1 MLNNKAYI
9 ITLLVMIF
17 LLPFGHETLGQSRNP
32 SGDSNIPT
40 NPNDPN
46 YPGIPNHD
54 SAPIIPPPNQEI
66 VIPKPDRR
74 PVNDPTFPDS
84 RPPIFPD
91 SPNNPNNP
99 GRVPTTPDRPN
110 PVVPQNPVADPIP
123 PSIPEPEPEIPSVP
137 EAPEPKPDIPRD
149 PVVDHDDPNIPR
161 PDSQIPSVPD
171 LPDDPSLIQPDM
183 DTEFLTAPVFK
194 DEAPAILVSDLN
206 NYVPK
211 QVIVLLQGTSGKQQD
226 IDSLS
231 QTYDIDNIDSSVL
244 ASINATMILF
254 TIPDNRGVIDV
265 SRILAADS
273 RTLIAQPNFYFEGM
287 SEESAQYGVT
297 KIKAD
302 TAHSISTGR
311 GIKVAVV
318 DTGIDYSHQALADN
332 IALKSDFVDSN
343 SAEVDLHGT
352 SIAGIIASSSI
363 ENGVTGV
370 APDVQILAARACW
383 RDSKNSNKTL
393 CSSNTLAKAINYA
406 ILNKA
411 NIINL
416 SLGGPNDNILSM
428 LIRKA
433 DRAGIV
439 IVAAAGNGGPNGKP
453 VYPAAFKEVIAVSAT
468 DANDKIY
475 QASNRGS
482 YIDLSAPGVD
492 ILSPAPGNSWQ
503 VVSGT
508 SMAAAHVSGAIAL
521 ILQDNPELSPF
532 QVRALLGS
540 TSIDLGKK
548 GKDNEYGEG
557 RIDALS
563 ALHQLN
569 SGL

>member
-1 MLNNKAYI
+1 MRKYI
-9 ITLLVMIF
+9 ITLVLILV
-17 LLPFGHETLGQSRNP
+17 LGSFGSDTHSQSRNP
-32 SGDSNIPT
+32 SSNPNVPT
-40 NPNDPN
+40 NPNDPT
-46 YPGIPNHD
+46 YPGIPNND
-54 SAPIIPPPNQEI
+54 SAPIIPLPNQEI
-66 VIPKPDRR
+66 VIPIPDRR
-74 PVNDPTFPDS
+74 PVDDPNTPGN
-84 RPPIFPD
+84 RPPNVPSNPNVPGRFPPIPD
-91 SPNNPNNP
+91 SPQP
-99 GRVPTTPDRPN
+99 
-110 PVVPQNPVADPIP
+110 NPVADPIDPIP
-123 PSIPEPEPEIPSVP
+123 PRPMPDPKPDIPT
-137 EAPEPKPDIPRD
+137 APEPKPDIPRD
-149 PVVDHDDPNIPR
+149 PIVDHDDPNIPR
-161 PDSQIPSVPD
+161 PADPIPEIPE
-171 LPDDPSLIQPDM
+171 LPDDPSLIEPDM

-194 DEAPAILVSDLN
+194 DEIPEILVSDQN

-211 QVIVLLQGTSGKQQD
+211 QVLVLLQGASAKQQE

-231 QTYDIDNIDSSVL
+231 QTYDINEIDSSIL
-244 ASINATMILF
+244 ASINATMVLF
-254 TIPDNRGVIDV
+254 AIPDNRGVIDV
-265 SRILAADS
+265 SRILAADT

-302 TAHSISTGR
+302 TAHSISTGK
-311 GIKVAVV
+311 GIKVAVI
-318 DTGIDYSHQALADN
+318 DTGIDYDHMALAEN
-332 IALKSDFVDSN
+332 IVLKSNFVDAKSV
-343 SAEVDLHGT
+343 EFDVHGT

-370 APDVQILAARACW
+370 APDVQIIAARACW
-383 RDSKNSNKTL
+383 RNPKDNIKTL
-393 CSSNTLAKAINYA
+393 CSSDTLAKAIDYA

-411 NIINL
+411 HIINL
-416 SLGGPNDNILSM
+416 SLGGPKDSIVST

-439 IVAAAGNGGPNGKP
+439 VVAAAGNGGPNGKP
-453 VYPAAFKEVIAVSAT
+453 TYPAALKEVIAISAT
-468 DANDKIY
+468 DSDDKIY
-475 QASNRGS
+475 QESTRGS

-492 ILSPAPGNSWQ
+492 ILSPAPGDSWQ
-503 VVSGT
+503 IVSGT

-521 ILQDNPELSPF
+521 ILQENPELSPF
-532 QVRALLGS
+532 QIKAILGS